1 MSNRL
6 HAPVNADS
14 EVTRYYLESRSA
26 FQLTMDAC
34 ARIEISTPIL
44 IIFCA
49 FAFVYP
55 AALILLMIIYGVFS
69 INFFVNSDKYKTLP
83 MKLPILLKK
92 LVDKH
97 NPKVGRPHQF
107 EKASAT
113 IHLGNERF
121 NKKELWGIAPDMLL
135 HLLVLGG
142 TGAGKTEALLSINA
156 ASSILLGGASIY
168 LDAKAAMNTSF
179 RYNQLLRIVGRE
191 DSLKVLSF
199 KTGNRSV
206 DPQSWHKN
214 SNTLAILNSGSAEL
228 CTNIIE
234 SMMPEGGQNQVFK
247 DKALVILK
255 GCMPCAVEL
264 RDKEVV
270 NITPYLIG
278 EFMSIKIMVQMAY
291 PQYYDNQITYIH
303 QDTGDDVVIPNL
315 ISARKRNALRSVLIK
330 LGIQET
336 EKALKD
342 TSKQPSEVAKQFSY
356 ADGYVVK
363 PLTDFQST
371 YGHIFECELGEID
384 TTDIIQNNHVFLIFI
399 PAMEASDDAK
409 LTQGKIGLSL
419 VKASISLGLGPNAEG
434 DADDVIHNLP
444 IDLRYISTC
453 TVDEYAE
460 AAKAGNFAITT
471 SQARGLGMSMIF
483 SNQELASLLESS
495 KDETNKIWGNTGLKI
510 VLKLYDSNE
519 TMDYIN
525 KLTGKRRVLMA
536 NNLKRGVVR
545 TFQNVNE
552 EATIQEVEAV
562 EFRDL
567 FEQTE
572 GLAHII
578 QNGKVIRS
586 KMFYHG
592 LPEIKNDNFVHVR
605 QLEVLPPTNQSV
617 MAMRQKLMSKVVITN
632 MLDKSE
638 YPTVGASDFNLPS
651 QKPNDWIEQLL
662 KAPVFEPTEDDVSV
676 YPTSGP
682 ARTPQPESEPRETHS
697 DVNETK
703 TLHIN
708 PPKKKT
714 RDSQAGRVVQ
724 NKSNTWVYGFKT
736 SPNLANPKALAD
748 SIAALAKQSGVTTE
762 FAEAESKKQVEKV
775 AESMKYT
782 SKEVEKTEQDALIM
796 WDALLNSGKQ

>member
-1 MSNRL
+1 MTNRL
-6 HAPVNADS
+6 HAPINADS

-34 ARIEISTPIL
+34 ARVEISTPIL
-44 IIFCA
+44 IVFSA
-49 FAFVYP
+49 LAFVYP
-55 AALILLMIIYGVFS
+55 AALILLMIIYGVFW
-69 INFFVNSDKYKTLP
+69 INFLVNSDKYKTLP

-107 EKASAT
+107 ETAAAT
-113 IHLGNERF
+113 IHLGNDRF

-199 KTGNRSV
+199 KTGNKSV

-303 QDTGDDVVIPNL
+303 QDTGEDVVIPNL

-519 TMDYIN
+519 TMDYIH

-536 NNLKRGVVR
+536 NNLKRGIAR

-572 GLAHII
+572 GLAHVI

-617 MAMRQKLMSKVVITN
+617 MAMRQKLMSKVVISN
-632 MLDKSE
+632 MLSKSE
-638 YPTVGASDFNLPS
+638 YPTVGASDFNLPRHKS
-651 QKPNDWIEQLL
+651 NDWIEQIL
-662 KAPVFEPTEDDVSV
+662 KAPDYEPTEDDVSI
-676 YPTSGP
+676 YPT
-682 ARTPQPESEPRETHS
+682 PEPDATIEIESKASESPG
-697 DVNETK
+697 DVIERK
-703 TLHIN
+703 TLHIK

-714 RDSQAGRVVQ
+714 RLSQAGRVVQ
-724 NKSNTWVYGFKT
+724 SKSNTWVYGFKT

-748 SIAALAKQSGVTTE
+748 SIVALAKQSGVSKE
-762 FAEAESKKQVEKV
+762 FAEIESKKQVEKV

-782 SKEVEKTEQDALIM
+782 SKEVEKTEQDASIM
-796 WDALLNSGKQ
+796 WDALLNSGK